1 MSKKKL
7 SKLLALYLPYV
18 VIGLLATNLGEAW
31 RLAVGKELGDKIVS
45 LMDTLPAAFSNP
57 LPSLHPIDL
66 FIGLCCGAGMRLAV
80 YLKGKNAKKY
90 RHGMEYGSARWG
102 GPKDIEPFMA
112 PKFEDNII
120 LTKTERLMMSNRPP
134 DPKNARNKNVLV
146 VGGSGSGKT
155 RFWLKPN
162 AARVKYDAA
171 LHDLSSVDADLKQI
185 QNRLARLSDCE
196 SQYQAALSE
205 KIKSIKV
212 SAHPAAQQIAES
224 ESRIAALKVQK
235 RELLEAINAG
245 KTALH
250 TVNEVLETLD
260 NAEGWSTWDV
270 MGGGLMA
277 DLAKYEELD
286 DAQKQI
292 EQLQVELRR
301 FKTELA
307 DVEITADLQVTVDSF
322 LKFADFFFDGLFA
335 DWAVLDHINQ
345 AQSRVENTKG
355 QIKRVL
361 ALLKKMREDVDV
373 QIADEKEKQ
382 EQLAVETEL

>member
-1 MSKKKL
+1 MAHGHEHGSKVLVQAKAHKE
-7 SKLLALYLPYV
+7 A
-18 VIGLLATNLGEAW
+18 GHATAEDLERG
-31 RLAVGKELGDKIVS
+31 AVGR
-45 LMDTLPAAFSNP
+45 
-57 LPSLHPIDL
+57 
-66 FIGLCCGAGMRLAV
+66 GA
-80 YLKGKNAKKY
+80 
-90 RHGMEYGSARWG
+90 
-102 GPKDIEPFMA
+102 
-112 PKFEDNII
+112 
-120 LTKTERLMMSNRPP
+120 
-134 DPKNARNKNVLV
+134 
-146 VGGSGSGKT
+146 VGGSGCACHAQG
-155 RFWLKPN
+155 
-162 AARVKYDAA
+162 
-171 LHDLSSVDADLKQI
+171 
-185 QNRLARLSDCE
+185 
-196 SQYQAALSE
+196 
-205 KIKSIKV
+205 
-212 SAHPAAQQIAES
+212 AAQQIAES

-235 RELLEAINAG
+235 WELLEAINAG

-307 DVEITADLQVTVDSF
+307 DVEITADLQVAVDSF

-345 AQSRVENTKG
+345 AQSRVENTKS

>member
-1 MSKKKL
+1 MSDSTLKELWQQVAEKKSCEAKQKELTAQRDTLADRLKKL
-7 SKLLALYLPYV
+7 EKSKLAEQADVDRLEGHSLAAFFYQ
-18 VIGLLATNLGEAW
+18 VIGKMDEKLDKERQEA
-31 RLAVGKELGDKIVS
+31 
-45 LMDTLPAAFSNP
+45 
-57 LPSLHPIDL
+57 
-66 FIGLCCGAGMRLAV
+66 
-80 YLKGKNAKKY
+80 Y
-90 RHGMEYGSARWG
+90 
-102 GPKDIEPFMA
+102 
-112 PKFEDNII
+112 
-120 LTKTERLMMSNRPP
+120 
-134 DPKNARNKNVLV
+134 
-146 VGGSGSGKT
+146 
-155 RFWLKPN
+155 

-171 LHDLSSVDADLKQI
+171 LHDLSSVDADMEQI
-185 QNRLARLSDCE
+185 QNRLVRLSDCE
-196 SQYQAALSE
+196 RQYQAALSE
-205 KIKSIKV
+205 KIKSIKA
-212 SAHPAAQQIAES
+212 SAHPAAQQVAES

-286 DAQKQI
+286 DAQEQI

>member
-1 MSKKKL
+1 MATDSTLQKIADN
-7 SKLLALYLPYV
+7 LLAQFDKTLLDNSTDFSSCDQILNAAPSEHKGGLESLYCD
-18 VIGLLATNLGEAW
+18 LLLDALISGYYRYSE
-31 RLAVGKELGDKIVS
+31 
-45 LMDTLPAAFSNP
+45 MDTKQLVDDP
-57 LPSLHPIDL
+57 LYTKFKKMVYGLDRSDPYNLLYYAIIDL
-66 FIGLCCGAGMRLAV
+66 V
-80 YLKGKNAKKY
+80 SGKK
-90 RHGMEYGSARWG
+90 E
-102 GPKDIEPFMA
+102 
-112 PKFEDNII
+112 
-120 LTKTERLMMSNRPP
+120 
-134 DPKNARNKNVLV
+134 NVLQ
-146 VGGSGSGKT
+146 
-155 RFWLKPN
+155 
-162 AARVKYDAA
+162 Y
-171 LHDLSSVDADLKQI
+171 LSAYLD
-185 QNRLARLSDCE
+185 
-196 SQYQAALSE
+196 E
-205 KIKSIKV
+205 KIKSLKA
-212 SAHPAAQQIAES
+212 SAHPAAQQVAES

-361 ALLKKMREDVDV
+361 ALLKKMREDVDT

>member
-1 MSKKKL
+1 MSDSTLKELWQQVAEKKSCEAKQKEL
-7 SKLLALYLPYV
+7 TAQRDTLADRLKMLEKSKLAEQADVDRLEGHSLAAFFYQ
-18 VIGLLATNLGEAW
+18 VIGKMDEKLDKERQEA
-31 RLAVGKELGDKIVS
+31 
-45 LMDTLPAAFSNP
+45 
-57 LPSLHPIDL
+57 
-66 FIGLCCGAGMRLAV
+66 
-80 YLKGKNAKKY
+80 Y
-90 RHGMEYGSARWG
+90 
-102 GPKDIEPFMA
+102 
-112 PKFEDNII
+112 
-120 LTKTERLMMSNRPP
+120 
-134 DPKNARNKNVLV
+134 
-146 VGGSGSGKT
+146 
-155 RFWLKPN
+155 
-162 AARVKYDAA
+162 AARVKYDVA
-171 LHDLSSVDADLKQI
+171 LHDLSSVDADLAQI

-196 SQYQAALSE
+196 RQYQAALSE
-205 KIKSIKV
+205 KIKSIKA
-212 SAHPAAQQIAES
+212 SAHPAAQQVAES

-322 LKFADFFFDGLFA
+322 
-335 DWAVLDHINQ
+335 
-345 AQSRVENTKG
+345 
-355 QIKRVL
+355 
-361 ALLKKMREDVDV
+361 
-373 QIADEKEKQ
+373 
-382 EQLAVETEL
+382 

>member
-1 MSKKKL
+1 MQPVL
-7 SKLLALYLPYV
+7 STMLLSMTFLPLMPTWIRFKIDWHGCPIAKGSIKLL
-18 VIGLLATNLGEAW
+18 
-31 RLAVGKELGDKIVS
+31 
-45 LMDTLPAAFSNP
+45 F
-57 LPSLHPIDL
+57 
-66 FIGLCCGAGMRLAV
+66 
-80 YLKGKNAKKY
+80 
-90 RHGMEYGSARWG
+90 
-102 GPKDIEPFMA
+102 PK
-112 PKFEDNII
+112 
-120 LTKTERLMMSNRPP
+120 
-134 DPKNARNKNVLV
+134 
-146 VGGSGSGKT
+146 
-155 RFWLKPN
+155 
-162 AARVKYDAA
+162 
-171 LHDLSSVDADLKQI
+171 
-185 QNRLARLSDCE
+185 
-196 SQYQAALSE
+196 
-205 KIKSIKV
+205 KIKSIKA

-250 TVNEVLETLD
+250 TVNEVLETLH

-345 AQSRVENTKG
+345 AQSRVENTKD

-361 ALLKKMREDVDV
+361 ALLKKDARRC
-373 QIADEKEKQ
+373 
-382 EQLAVETEL
+382 

>member
-1 MSKKKL
+1 MQPASSTMRL
-7 SKLLALYLPYV
+7 SMTFLPLMPTWGRFKIDWHGCPIVKGSIKLL
-18 VIGLLATNLGEAW
+18 
-31 RLAVGKELGDKIVS
+31 
-45 LMDTLPAAFSNP
+45 F
-57 LPSLHPIDL
+57 
-66 FIGLCCGAGMRLAV
+66 
-80 YLKGKNAKKY
+80 
-90 RHGMEYGSARWG
+90 
-102 GPKDIEPFMA
+102 
-112 PKFEDNII
+112 
-120 LTKTERLMMSNRPP
+120 
-134 DPKNARNKNVLV
+134 PKN
-146 VGGSGSGKT
+146 
-155 RFWLKPN
+155 
-162 AARVKYDAA
+162 
-171 LHDLSSVDADLKQI
+171 Q
-185 QNRLARLSDCE
+185 
-196 SQYQAALSE
+196 
-205 KIKSIKV
+205 SIKV

-286 DAQKQI
+286 DAQEQI

-301 FKTELA
+301 FKTELS

-361 ALLKKMREDVDV
+361 ALLKRCAKMLMSKSLTKRE
-373 QIADEKEKQ
+373 AG
-382 EQLAVETEL
+382 AACS

>member
-1 MSKKKL
+1 MDEKL
-7 SKLLALYLPYV
+7 DKERQ
-18 VIGLLATNLGEAW
+18 EA
-31 RLAVGKELGDKIVS
+31 
-45 LMDTLPAAFSNP
+45 
-57 LPSLHPIDL
+57 
-66 FIGLCCGAGMRLAV
+66 
-80 YLKGKNAKKY
+80 Y
-90 RHGMEYGSARWG
+90 
-102 GPKDIEPFMA
+102 
-112 PKFEDNII
+112 
-120 LTKTERLMMSNRPP
+120 
-134 DPKNARNKNVLV
+134 
-146 VGGSGSGKT
+146 
-155 RFWLKPN
+155 

-171 LHDLSSVDADLKQI
+171 LHDLSSVDADLEQI
-185 QNRLARLSDCE
+185 QNRLERLSDCE
-196 SQYQAALSE
+196 RQYQAALSE

-355 QIKRVL
+355 KIKRVL